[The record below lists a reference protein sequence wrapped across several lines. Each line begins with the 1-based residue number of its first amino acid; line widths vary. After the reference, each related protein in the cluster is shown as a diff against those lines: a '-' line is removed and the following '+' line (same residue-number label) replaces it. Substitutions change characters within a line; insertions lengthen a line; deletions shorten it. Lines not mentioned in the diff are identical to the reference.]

1 MLKIIKGFVKDLF
14 FAGILLVGFGVIAYQ
29 FNNNYADAV
38 LYIGTFVSII
48 TIIVYLVIIIIE
60 IINLKKDNK

>member
-1 MLKIIKGFVKDLF
+1 MLKIIKGFVKGLF

-48 TIIVYLVIIIIE
+48 TIIVY
-60 IINLKKDNK
+60 